1 MKGEKMS
8 EKNIIDTIINN
19 LIQDKELRGGSK
31 NWANWMSKL
40 TLFTCLR
47 CAQQHGKIID
57 ISMLKNKTEVNA
69 HERCQCEYVPMRTK
83 RVGTATDWGLEG
95 ADAWVFYF
103 GHLPDYY
110 VNKQIAQQAGW
121 QTTSKKLS
129 SVLPGKM
136 IGGDMFA
143 NNSLKLPSAPGRIW
157 YEADINYSGGKRN
170 RQRIVYS
177 NDGLIFVSYD
187 HYQTFYEITE

>member
-19 LIQDKELRGGSK
+19 LLQDKELRGGSK

-57 ISMLKNKTEVNA
+57 ISMLQNKTEVNA

-95 ADAWVFYF
+95 ADSYLFYS
-103 GHLPDYY
+103 GRLPDYY
-110 VNKQIAQQAGW
+110 VSFEAAEDAGW
-121 QTTSKKLS
+121 RSKKGNLNK
-129 SVLPGKM
+129 VLPGKM
-136 IGGDMFA
+136 IGGAVYKNKDR
-143 NNSLKLPSAPGRIW
+143 KLPQSPGRVW
-157 YEADINYSGGKRN
+157 YEADINYDGGYRN
-170 RQRIVYS
+170 RQRILYS
-177 NDGLIFVSYD
+177 NDGLIFISYD
-187 HYQTFYEITE
+187 HYQTFYEITD